1 MDYVDTDL
9 KKLMNISNVAHLTED
24 HVILIAY
31 NIFCAL
37 KFLHSANILH
47 RDLKP
52 ANILIDQDC
61 NIKICDFGLA
71 RSLPQSC
78 VGSGSGNS
86 KRMRDSILKLGL
98 KAKSGESSVRQ
109 AISSKLVKGN

>member
-9 KKLMNISNVAHLTED
+9 KKLLNISNMAHLTED

-31 NIFCAL
+31 NMFCAL

-52 ANILIDQDC
+52 ANILID
-61 NIKICDFGLA
+61 
-71 RSLPQSC
+71 
-78 VGSGSGNS
+78 
-86 KRMRDSILKLGL
+86 
-98 KAKSGESSVRQ
+98 
-109 AISSKLVKGN
+109 